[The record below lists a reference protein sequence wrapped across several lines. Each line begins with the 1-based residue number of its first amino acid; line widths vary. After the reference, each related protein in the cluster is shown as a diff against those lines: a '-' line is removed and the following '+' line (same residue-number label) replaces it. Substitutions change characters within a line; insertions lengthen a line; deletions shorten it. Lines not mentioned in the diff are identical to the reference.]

1 MPGEQFQ
8 IVLEENAKPVCV
20 TTQRSVPFHYK
31 EALKRELDKL
41 EEKGIIAKQMAPM
54 PWCLPVVIE
63 RESGRHMFVRRFQAD
78 ELLCCSR
85 TVSTQH
91 AGGGRCR
98 PGVGQNRREHRP
110 YAPAEIEGPM
120 LPPRAKA
127 LCSRWHKRR
136 EVCQQTGLGSTLR
149 IRSPIN
155 RQVHGRI
162 FPHSRLDRSV

>member
-20 TTQRSVPFHYK
+20 TTQRSIPFHYK

-41 EEKGIIAKQMAPM
+41 EEKGIIAKQTAPM

-78 ELLCCSR
+78 ELLCYSR

-98 PGVGQNRREHRP
+98 PGIGQNRREHRP
-110 YAPAEIEGPM
+110 YAPAESIGPM
-120 LPPRAKA
+120 LPPPQANLMMTSNLSSIQIGTCFAFFDRFSTVFRA
-127 LCSRWHKRR
+127 
-136 EVCQQTGLGSTLR
+136 
-149 IRSPIN
+149 
-155 RQVHGRI
+155 
-162 FPHSRLDRSV
+162 